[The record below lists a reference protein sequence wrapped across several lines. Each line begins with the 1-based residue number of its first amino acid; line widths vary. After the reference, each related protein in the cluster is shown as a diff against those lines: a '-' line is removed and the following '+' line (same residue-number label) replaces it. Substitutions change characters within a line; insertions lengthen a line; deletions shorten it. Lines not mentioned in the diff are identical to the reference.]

1 MEGGTPIRYT
11 IPIYQRNYAWG
22 DEQIEA
28 LITDV
33 LDAFLKSRNSIFYIG
48 TLVTY
53 KRTNSDFEVI
63 DGQQRLTTIYLI
75 LKCLGV
81 DVVNTLTYT
90 ARKLSAR
97 TIENVPDFND
107 GADRAIAHG
116 YEVVKGKIRD
126 VEATVDIQ
134 AFKSFFLNNVHIIYY
149 QVPKDVDLNHY
160 FEVMNSRG
168 EQLEMHEIVK
178 AMLSEPLAAG
188 AESSQISIFNAV
200 WEACSEMNV
209 YIQQRLSDS
218 TIFGSHLDRFTIDS
232 FEGIPQQSSQ
242 EQKCSILSLL
252 NQTTQGA
259 VAGSG
264 TQLSDKFQPIIDFP
278 NFLLIV
284 LKLTLNDDR
293 CVAVALD
300 DKELLKAFTDVWSDC
315 ENRADFARTFA
326 YNLLKARYLLDN
338 YIVHHDMSDIE
349 QLGNNPWKLGR
360 YYKDGRNG
368 YPRQLSADDNVQTE
382 LVHLLSM
389 FEVTFTAKQRKNY
402 LFYCLKYL
410 FDRDLADDTNFEDY
424 LRFLQQLADKYF
436 YDIYLNRAL
445 LSTRN
450 LPKPN
455 TFDEAIICDGK
466 LCLGLK
472 GDISP
477 ELFTTLYVEGSDA
490 IPLYVFNYTDYRL
503 WKRYALEMRGEGER
517 SNSSKRT
524 AFFESLG
531 CSDFGLRVFDNFYF
545 SRTRKSLEHYYPQ
558 SKAVK
563 GDVDTA
569 EALSTKSIN
578 CYGNFAMIGAEANS
592 SGNNLDPVTKLI
604 RYNDRGFDPISVAS
618 LKFKIMMRMCQD
630 NKDSQTRPQSME
642 WNREDMHLHTSK
654 MLDILFK

>member
-48 TLVTY
+48 TLVAY

-107 GADRAIAHG
+107 GADRAIVHG

-209 YIQQRLSDS
+209 YIQQRLCD
-218 TIFGSHLDRFTIDS
+218 TAIFGNRLDRFTIDS
-232 FEGIPQQSSQ
+232 FSQIPEQSSQ

-252 NQTTQGA
+252 NLSAQSVVTSST
-259 VAGSG
+259 
-264 TQLSDKFQPIIDFP
+264 TQLSDKFQIS
-278 NFLLIV
+278 
-284 LKLTLNDDR
+284 
-293 CVAVALD
+293 C
-300 DKELLKAFTDVWSDC
+300 
-315 ENRADFARTFA
+315 
-326 YNLLKARYLLDN
+326 NL
-338 YIVHHDMSDIE
+338 
-349 QLGNNPWKLGR
+349 
-360 YYKDGRNG
+360 
-368 YPRQLSADDNVQTE
+368 
-382 LVHLLSM
+382 
-389 FEVTFTAKQRKNY
+389 
-402 LFYCLKYL
+402 
-410 FDRDLADDTNFEDY
+410 
-424 LRFLQQLADKYF
+424 
-436 YDIYLNRAL
+436 
-445 LSTRN
+445 
-450 LPKPN
+450 
-455 TFDEAIICDGK
+455 
-466 LCLGLK
+466 
-472 GDISP
+472 
-477 ELFTTLYVEGSDA
+477 
-490 IPLYVFNYTDYRL
+490 
-503 WKRYALEMRGEGER
+503 
-517 SNSSKRT
+517 
-524 AFFESLG
+524 
-531 CSDFGLRVFDNFYF
+531 
-545 SRTRKSLEHYYPQ
+545 
-558 SKAVK
+558 
-563 GDVDTA
+563 
-569 EALSTKSIN
+569 
-578 CYGNFAMIGAEANS
+578 
-592 SGNNLDPVTKLI
+592 
-604 RYNDRGFDPISVAS
+604 
-618 LKFKIMMRMCQD
+618 
-630 NKDSQTRPQSME
+630 
-642 WNREDMHLHTSK
+642 
-654 MLDILFK
+654 